1 MPSPGLDLEYHVL
14 LRDLPEAPSDSTLLE
29 APELDLAEDQRSN
42 GVDDAEDDKYPHNS
56 TPSRMGEA
64 LQEPPLGRQL
74 PSPVHIQPLRRWS
87 AVELRPTYAPNHQLL
102 LLLQLLAPVHPRQRQ
117 RQRRLPSQLEK
128 ETLYHQQLQQLSVL
142 RLYHSASPGEFGMRG
157 RPGITLRDR

>member
-1 MPSPGLDLEYHVL
+1 MCDGVGGRPINGGNPIRGRGSQQTFIRGCHVPSPGLDLEHHVL
-14 LRDLPEAPSDSTLLE
+14 LRDLPEGPSDSTLLE
-29 APELDLAEDQRSN
+29 APKLDLAEDQRSN

-102 LLLQLLAPVHPRQRQ
+102 LMLQLLLAPVHPRQRQ
-117 RQRRLPSQLEK
+117 HRLPSIWRRR
-128 ETLYHQQLQQLSVL
+128 H
-142 RLYHSASPGEFGMRG
+142 
-157 RPGITLRDR
+157 